1 MTNAKNKVQ
10 PTLRTPKP
18 KKLNLRVPDPLRLP
32 HEDLIRRDVAAT
44 EDRDAAS
51 RADGATAD
59 LATQSPGYSVAGSNV
74 ENLPENSPQP
84 PLFQQVAAK
93 KPSSPKKNLATE
105 QPGYSN
111 QVIQSPGYSV
121 TRSAAAEKPGHSVTR
136 SLSNQ
141 AYGYFTAHIL
151 DDDIAPRLSL
161 AEQSVIRRLYR
172 LSYGFH
178 RQITDCIS
186 VNKLAEKCNLSV
198 AGVKLALKSLQDK
211 GLVRIVADKNKF
223 SPTGGNKYE
232 VLPDLATELLGYSV
246 TWLLSSPINHDHDQK
261 YKDHDQ
267 TRARARDG
275 DDDDQNLK
283 RIKKTYAEITGNAWK
298 ATDAR
303 AYDKVKHVA
312 PEAAE
317 AAMRAVMQR
326 SSQKPA
332 SFAYFVAEILKP
344 TQTTSEEKKWLRDK
358 IKRIVGYVRERL
370 VGGNVGFAEFAE
382 EVKLECARRSV
393 DYDPAILNDVLGL

>member
-32 HEDLIRRDVAAT
+32 HEDLIRRDVTAT
-44 EDRDAAS
+44 EERDETS
-51 RADGATAD
+51 RADAN
-59 LATQSPGYSVAGSNV
+59 LATQSPGYSVARSNA
-74 ENLPENSPQP
+74 ENSPENSPQP
-84 PLFQQVAAK
+84 PLFQQVTVK
-93 KPSSPKKNLATE
+93 KPGSSKKNLATQ

-121 TRSAAAEKPGHSVTR
+121 ARSATTEQPGHPVTR

-141 AYGYFTAHIL
+141 AHGYFTAHIL

-246 TWLLSSPINHDHDQK
+246 TWLPSSPINHDHDQK
-261 YKDHDQ
+261 YNDHDQ
-267 TRARARDG
+267 MRARARD

-312 PEAAE
+312 PEVAE

-358 IKRIVGYVRERL
+358 IKRIVDYVRERL